1 MLANSLCVMYLYKA
15 NLQKIELILM
25 YIQSYV
31 ARYILLGDRKGGVED
46 FCVLVV
52 LIVITELP
60 VILME
65 GTGTIVVDGT
75 TSVLLVGTGQEVLTV
90 LPSLHLHL

>member
-1 MLANSLCVMYLYKA
+1 
-15 NLQKIELILM
+15 M
-25 YIQSYV
+25 YIHSYV
-31 ARYILLGDRKGGVED
+31 ARYILLGDGIGGVKVKVD

>member
-1 MLANSLCVMYLYKA
+1 M
-15 NLQKIELILM
+15 ILM
-25 YIQSYV
+25 YIHSYV
-31 ARYILLGDRKGGVED
+31 ARYILLGDGIGGVEVNVD

>member
-1 MLANSLCVMYLYKA
+1 MYLYKA
-15 NLQKIELILM
+15 NLQKIEMILM
-25 YIQSYV
+25 YIHSYV
-31 ARYILLGDRKGGVED
+31 ARYILLGDGIGGVED

>member
-1 MLANSLCVMYLYKA
+1 M
-15 NLQKIELILM
+15 ILM
-25 YIQSYV
+25 YIHSYV
-31 ARYILLGDRKGGVED
+31 ARYILLGDGIGGVEVKVD

-52 LIVITELP
+52 LIVITELL

>member
-1 MLANSLCVMYLYKA
+1 M
-15 NLQKIELILM
+15 ILM
-25 YIQSYV
+25 YIHSYV
-31 ARYILLGDRKGGVED
+31 ARYILLGDGIGGVEVKVD